1 MIIKLAFTLFLGSCA
16 MIQTPPK
23 PHAPKEF
30 SRGEIILAN
39 QLLTKV
45 FDQEMAPLKCVP
57 DIDEA
62 SLLLRTVNPRREVV
76 QDDMEALLDNQEEV
90 KKLIEKCEQNCTCSY
105 VDELLREHLVVL
117 EKKLRGTL
125 EKNLKLKDLASCLNY
140 AKETFCGSELFQEL
154 NREKVDFSYVDE
166 DAP

>member
-1 MIIKLAFTLFLGSCA
+1 MIAKLALSLLLGSCA
-16 MIQTPPK
+16 MIKTPSK

-39 QLLTKV
+39 QLLTKI

-62 SLLLRTVNPRREVV
+62 SLLLRTINPRREVV
-76 QDDMEALLDNQEEV
+76 QDDLEALLDNREEL
-90 KKLIEKCEQNCTCSY
+90 KNLIEKCDQNCTCSF

-117 EKKLRGTL
+117 DKKLRATL
-125 EKNLKLKDLASCLNY
+125 EKNMKLKDLASCLNY
-140 AKETFCGSELFQEL
+140 AQSTFCGSELFQEL

-166 DAP
+166 EAP